1 MKKFGA
7 VVGLLMAVVGS
18 ASAQGGGGGGG
29 GRAQMSPEVRDST
42 TLARAFNGITLN
54 ADQTAKA
61 KTVIVTAREALAALD
76 RQAPDFAEKM
86 GAANNTRNADLK
98 ALVSSDAD
106 KAKLDENLAALGRG
120 GRRGGGR

>member
-1 MKKFGA
+1 
-7 VVGLLMAVVGS
+7 
-18 ASAQGGGGGGG
+18 
-29 GRAQMSPEVRDST
+29 MSPEVRDST

>member
-1 MKKFGA
+1 MKKFVA

-61 KTVIVTAREALAALD
+61 KTVIVAAREALAALD